1 MSLLSADPSASDA
14 TAPSDR
20 EVSALLGGLTPP
32 PVELLRAATAPT
44 PAEIAR
50 LRPRPAPAPR
60 RWPLATAAAMAAGLM
75 LSFGAWAQ
83 FSHGP
88 VDVPV
93 GVVTELDGPVQLGH
107 DVTLDGEALVL
118 VHRADRSGTV
128 VELLVGHVTLDA
140 VGEPDAIPVALVAGP
155 LSLNLQDGAVSVQRA
170 SAAAFASVQVERGAV
185 TADTGCGPWRALDAG
200 HVLHAQDV
208 RAEFRTHC
216 MGLVRTV
223 PAPSL
228 ELPPEVLHASLPL
241 APPPAPERVVVRA
254 PAPEPP
260 SPEVLALDEP
270 EPEPAPA
277 EPVLDGNEMAQSFAR
292 ILGHVEARDVPS
304 AALLGEMELFLERY
318 PGSALAS
325 EVEVRRLEL
334 LADGNPQVAVRE
346 IEAWLAEHGNHP
358 RSVEVQYLR
367 ATVYRDRLHDCAS
380 ASDSYRVVAS
390 LGSSAQR
397 SKAERYLLL
406 CEEASTQ
413 PE

>member
-1 MSLLSADPSASDA
+1 MSSLSADPSASDA
-14 TAPSDR
+14 TAPSER

-50 LRPRPAPAPR
+50 LRPRPAPAPK
-60 RWPLATAAAMAAGLM
+60 RWPMASAVAMAAGLM

-128 VELLVGHVTLDA
+128 VELLVGDVTVRS
-140 VGEPDAIPVALVAGP
+140 VGEQDAQPIALLAGP
-155 LSLNLQDGAVSVQRA
+155 LSLDLHAGGVSAQRA
-170 SAAAFASVQVERGAV
+170 SAAAFASVQVDEGLV
-185 TADTGCGPWRALDAG
+185 TADTGCGPWRSLESG
-200 HVLHAQDV
+200 HVLQPQDV
-208 RAEFRTHC
+208 RAEFRTNC

-228 ELPPEVLHASLPL
+228 ELPSEVLQASLPMV
-241 APPPAPERVVVRA
+241 PPPRPERVVRV
-254 PAPEPP
+254 PEPE
-260 SPEVLALDEP
+260 PEPVPQEILALDEP
-270 EPEPAPA
+270 EPPA
-277 EPVLDGNEMAQSFAR
+277 EPEPLLDGNEMAEAFAR
-292 ILGHVEARDVPS
+292 ILGHVESQDVPA
-304 AALLGEMELFLERY
+304 AALLGEMELFLSRY
-318 PGSALAS
+318 PGSPLAS

-346 IEAWLAEHGNHP
+346 IEAWLADHGNHP

-367 ATVYRDRLHDCAS
+367 ATVYRDRLHDCDS
-380 ASDSYRVVAS
+380 ARDSYQVVAS

-406 CEEASTQ
+406 CEEARAQ